1 MTQQQSRL
9 SKILAILAVGT
20 LVTLPNAAKANTTA
34 PSVAN
39 GATLFASNCAS
50 CHGSNGAGGMKFGSA
65 VAADLQAPGLEK
77 TYHGSDK
84 LILRAIMLAKDED
97 GDRLDQPGLWF
108 SFACWLPMFSSD
120 APCPGSQ
127 GPERRA
133 PRPADAGLERQTN

>member
-97 GDRLDQPGLWF
+97 GDRLDQP
-108 SFACWLPMFSSD
+108 M
-120 APCPGSQ
+120 
-127 GPERRA
+127 
-133 PRPADAGLERQTN
+133 PAWKGKLTEAQAKDIIAYLHTLHS